1 MDSHMIPFADIDP
14 AWTFFAG
21 CALLTFV
28 LLKRTYRHFSRRPKS
43 SSAPIERVHRP
54 ATKWDGVQRD
64 ALAQVER
71 QKVEMYEMSRD
82 LNGQLNSKMLV
93 LEQLIAQSQRQIER
107 MEQLIEATE
116 SVQ

>member
-1 MDSHMIPFADIDP
+1 
-14 AWTFFAG
+14 
-21 CALLTFV
+21 
-28 LLKRTYRHFSRRPKS
+28 
-43 SSAPIERVHRP
+43 
-54 ATKWDGVQRD
+54 
-64 ALAQVER
+64 
-71 QKVEMYEMSRD
+71 MYEMSRD